1 MNEVYKGII
10 TMLNK
15 IKSGNLPIS
24 IVGLGYVGL
33 PLAVAFASKGI
44 EVIGFDISKSKIESY
59 KNGIDVTCEIGNERL
74 SKVKNLNFIFEPEDL
89 KKAAVH
95 IVAVPTP
102 VLDNK
107 TPDLSLI
114 KSAATLVGQNMNKG
128 SVVVFE
134 STVYPGITEDY
145 CLPILESES
154 GLKAGI
160 DFKIGYSPE
169 RINPGDKKHRL
180 ENIVKVTSGMDAES
194 AQFIGDLYSLI
205 IDAGVHRAPSIKVAE
220 AAKVIENAQRD
231 INIAFVN
238 ELSLI
243 FDRMNIN
250 TLDVLEAAG
259 TKWNFLN
266 FKPGLVGGHCISVDP
281 YYLASLAEQLGH
293 HAQVILAG
301 RRIND
306 EMGKFIADKT
316 VKKLIHSGKAVKG
329 ATVLLM
335 GLTFKEDCPDLRN
348 SKVVDIYK
356 ELKDYGVNVIVTDP
370 IACKI
375 AAKKEYN
382 IDLVEFSEVKN
393 VDATVLCV
401 EHEQYKSVT
410 MNQIK
415 GAYRDVNSLPILL
428 DVKGVVPKNDQQK
441 FDYWQL

>member
-1 MNEVYKGII
+1 MMI
-10 TMLNK
+10 NK
-15 IKSGNLPIS
+15 IKTKEVSIS
-24 IVGLGYVGL
+24 VVGLGYVGL
-33 PLAVAFASKGI
+33 PLAVAFAAKGVN
-44 EVIGFDISKSKIESY
+44 VIGFDVSESKIQAY
-59 KNGIDVTCEIGNERL
+59 KNGIDVTCEVGNERL
-74 SKVKNLNFIFEPEDL
+74 KHVKNLDFSCNPADL
-89 KKAAVH
+89 QKAVVH
-95 IVAVPTP
+95 LVAVPTP
-102 VLDNK
+102 VLDNN
-107 TPDLSLI
+107 TPDLSLVE
-114 KSAATLVGQNMNKG
+114 SAARIVGKNMKKG

-134 STVYPGITEDY
+134 STVYPGITEDF
-145 CLPILESES
+145 CMPILEKES
-154 GLKAGI
+154 GFKAGV

-180 ENIVKVTSGMDAES
+180 ENIVKVTSGMDDES

-243 FDRMNIN
+243 FDRLHIN

-281 YYLASLAEQLGH
+281 YYLASLADKLGY

-306 EMGKFIADKT
+306 EMGKFIAEKT
-316 VKKLIHSGKAVKG
+316 VKKLIHSQKQVKG

-348 SKVVDIYK
+348 SKVVDIYN
-356 ELKDYGVNVIVTDP
+356 ELKDYGVNVLVTDP

-382 IDLVEFSEVKN
+382 IDLVALDTVKN
-393 VDATVLCV
+393 VDAIVLCV
-401 EHEQYKSVT
+401 AHSAYKT
-410 MNQIK
+410 LDAHRLK
-415 GAYRDVNSLPILL
+415 LHYDTLCDTPILL
-428 DVKGVVPKNDQQK
+428 DIKGVVPKNDQKK
-441 FDYWQL
+441 FNYWQL

>member
-1 MNEVYKGII
+1 MI
-10 TMLNK
+10 NK
-15 IKSGNLPIS
+15 IKSNEIS
-24 IVGLGYVGL
+24 ISVVGLGYVGL
-33 PLAVAFASKGI
+33 PLAVTFASKG
-44 EVIGFDISKSKIESY
+44 VNVVGFDVSESKIEAY
-59 KNGIDVTCEIGNERL
+59 KNGIDVTCEVGNDRL
-74 SKVKNLNFIFEPEDL
+74 KQIKNLNFTCNPADL
-89 KKAAVH
+89 QKAVVH

-102 VLDNK
+102 VFDNN
-107 TPDLSLI
+107 TPDLGLVE
-114 KSAATLVGQNMNKG
+114 SATKIVGQNMKKG
-128 SVVVFE
+128 SVVIFE
-134 STVYPGITEDY
+134 STVYPGITEDF
-145 CLPILESES
+145 CMPILEKES
-154 GLKAGI
+154 GLKAGV

-180 ENIVKVTSGMDAES
+180 ETIVKVTSGMDAES

-243 FDRMNIN
+243 FDRLHIN

-281 YYLASLAEQLGH
+281 YYLASLAGKLGY

-306 EMGKFIADKT
+306 EMGKFIAEKT
-316 VKKLIHSGKAVKG
+316 VKKLIHSEKAVKG
-329 ATVLLM
+329 STVLLM

-348 SKVVDIYK
+348 SKVVDIYN
-356 ELKDYGVNVIVTDP
+356 ELKDYGVNVLVTDP

-382 IDLVEFSEVKN
+382 IDLVDLETVKN
-393 VDATVLCV
+393 VDAIVLCV
-401 EHEQYKSVT
+401 AHEQYKSIT

-415 GAYRDVNSLPILL
+415 GAYKNKKNLPLLL
-428 DVKGVVPKNDQQK
+428 DIKGLVPKSEQKK

>member
-1 MNEVYKGII
+1 
-10 TMLNK
+10 MLNK
-15 IKSGNLPIS
+15 IKSKEASVS

-33 PLAVAFASKGI
+33 PLAVAFASKGVN
-44 EVIGFDISKSKIESY
+44 VIGFDVSQSKIDAY
-59 KNGIDVTCEIGNERL
+59 KNGVDVTHEVGNAKL
-74 SKVKNLNFIFEPEDL
+74 TQVKNLNFTCNPADL
-89 KKAAVH
+89 NNAIVH

-102 VLDNK
+102 VLDDN

-114 KSAATLVGQNMNKG
+114 KSAATLVGKHMKVG
-128 SVVVFE
+128 SIVIFE
-134 STVYPGITEDY
+134 STVYPGITEDF
-145 CLPILESES
+145 CLPILEKES
-154 GLKAGI
+154 GLKAGV

-180 ENIVKVTSGMDAES
+180 ENIVKVTSGMDADS
-194 AQFIGDLYSLI
+194 AQLIGDLYEII

-243 FDRMNIN
+243 FDRMDIN

-259 TKWNFLN
+259 TKWNFLK

-306 EMGKFIADKT
+306 EMGKFIAEKT
-316 VKKLIHSGKAVKG
+316 VKKIINSGKPVKG

-348 SKVVDIYK
+348 SKVVDIYR
-356 ELKDYGVNVIVTDP
+356 ELKDYGVNVIVNDP
-370 IACKI
+370 IACKD
-375 AAKKEYN
+375 AAKKEYD
-382 IDLVEFSEVKN
+382 IDLIDLEDANN
-393 VDATVLCV
+393 VDAIVLCV
-401 EHEQYKSVT
+401 AHKTYANLTGETLKT
-410 MNQIK
+410 ACTDAN
-415 GAYRDVNSLPILL
+415 GTPILL
-428 DVKGVVPKNDQQK
+428 DIKGILPEREQKK

>member
-1 MNEVYKGII
+1 
-10 TMLNK
+10 
-15 IKSGNLPIS
+15 
-24 IVGLGYVGL
+24 
-33 PLAVAFASKGI
+33 
-44 EVIGFDISKSKIESY
+44 
-59 KNGIDVTCEIGNERL
+59 
-74 SKVKNLNFIFEPEDL
+74 
-89 KKAAVH
+89 
-95 IVAVPTP
+95 
-102 VLDNK
+102 
-107 TPDLSLI
+107 
-114 KSAATLVGQNMNKG
+114 
-128 SVVVFE
+128 
-134 STVYPGITEDY
+134 
-145 CLPILESES
+145 
-154 GLKAGI
+154 
-160 DFKIGYSPE
+160 
-169 RINPGDKKHRL
+169 
-180 ENIVKVTSGMDAES
+180 MDAES

-243 FDRMNIN
+243 FDRLHIN

-281 YYLASLAEQLGH
+281 YYLASLAGKLGY

-306 EMGKFIADKT
+306 EMGKFIAEKT
-316 VKKLIHSGKAVKG
+316 VKKLIHSEKAVKG

-348 SKVVDIYK
+348 SKVVDIYN
-356 ELKDYGVNVIVTDP
+356 ELKDYGVNVLVTDP

-382 IDLVEFSEVKN
+382 IDLVDLDTVKN
-393 VDATVLCV
+393 VDAIVLCV
-401 EHEQYKSVT
+401 AHEQYKSIT
-410 MNQIK
+410 IKQIK
-415 GAYRDVNSLPILL
+415 GAYKDINTLPLLL
-428 DVKGVVPKNDQQK
+428 DIKGVIPKSEQKK

>member
-1 MNEVYKGII
+1 
-10 TMLNK
+10 MLNK

-160 DFKIGYSPE
+160 DFKIGY
-169 RINPGDKKHRL
+169 
-180 ENIVKVTSGMDAES
+180 
-194 AQFIGDLYSLI
+194 
-205 IDAGVHRAPSIKVAE
+205 
-220 AAKVIENAQRD
+220 
-231 INIAFVN
+231 
-238 ELSLI
+238 
-243 FDRMNIN
+243 
-250 TLDVLEAAG
+250 
-259 TKWNFLN
+259 
-266 FKPGLVGGHCISVDP
+266 
-281 YYLASLAEQLGH
+281 
-293 HAQVILAG
+293 
-301 RRIND
+301 
-306 EMGKFIADKT
+306 
-316 VKKLIHSGKAVKG
+316 
-329 ATVLLM
+329 
-335 GLTFKEDCPDLRN
+335 
-348 SKVVDIYK
+348 
-356 ELKDYGVNVIVTDP
+356 
-370 IACKI
+370 
-375 AAKKEYN
+375 
-382 IDLVEFSEVKN
+382 
-393 VDATVLCV
+393 
-401 EHEQYKSVT
+401 
-410 MNQIK
+410 
-415 GAYRDVNSLPILL
+415 
-428 DVKGVVPKNDQQK
+428 
-441 FDYWQL
+441 